1 MRRIKKITIFYVVA
15 AIVFIGALTVFS
27 NNFSTSSKKDIMIDK
42 GTKNNIIEKEIKAFS
57 NVTPKE
63 AKQRL
68 DNKEEII
75 LLDVRTKEEYDSGH
89 IKGSMLI
96 PVDVLD
102 EEVKNKLMDKN
113 ATIFVYCRSGNRSVT
128 AANILIKQGY
138 TNVYNLGGIQS
149 WPYEVVR

>member
-1 MRRIKKITIFYVVA
+1 MRRIKKITIFYIVA
-15 AIVFIGALTVFS
+15 AIVFIGALTVLS
-27 NNFSTSSKKDIMIDK
+27 NNLSTSSKKDIMIDK
-42 GTKNNIIEKEIKAFS
+42 GTENNIIEKEIKGFS

-96 PVDVLD
+96 PVDDLD
-102 EEVKNKLMDKN
+102 EEVKNKLMDKD

-138 TNVYNLGGIQS
+138 TKVYNLGGIQS
-149 WPYEVVR
+149 WPYEVVK